1 MPAASMLQPPGL
13 DTHMDTTAQ
22 RNGTERPQGS
32 NAPRLTL
39 AGIGKSFPGVRALHN
54 VSLSLYPGQVTALIG
69 ENGAGKSTLVKIMT
83 GIYQPDSG
91 TIAVDGNAISLA
103 GAHAAFANG
112 ITAIHQETVLF
123 DELSVA
129 ENIFL
134 GHAPRTRLGLI
145 DWSTMRANAR
155 EVLTTMQ
162 AGHIDPDTRL
172 KDLGIAN
179 KHLVAVARAMSIDA
193 SIVIMDE
200 PTAALSMKEIEE
212 LFLLIEFLK
221 AQGKAILFI
230 SHKFDEIFRIAD
242 RYTVFRDG
250 EMVGEGLL
258 ADTSQNDIV
267 KLMVGRSIDHIF
279 PQRTASLGDPVL
291 EVEGL
296 SHPTEF
302 DDIGFSLHK
311 GEILGFYG
319 LVGAGRS
326 EVMQAIAGIT
336 RTSGG
341 KIALEGEKIAPA
353 SAADAIDA
361 GIVYVP
367 EERGKQ
373 GVVIGLPIFQNVSLP
388 SLKRTSKSGLLKLAE
403 EFALARKYTER
414 LDLRASSLSQDV
426 GTLSGGNQQKVV
438 IAKWLATQPKVIILD
453 EPTKGIDIGS
463 KAAVHGFMAELV
475 AEGLSVIMVSSE
487 LPEILG
493 MSDRVVVMREGRI
506 AAVYDNEGLDA
517 ETLVRAAAGIAA

>member
-1 MPAASMLQPPGL
+1 
-13 DTHMDTTAQ
+13 
-22 RNGTERPQGS
+22 
-32 NAPRLTL
+32 
-39 AGIGKSFPGVRALHN
+39 PGVRALHD

-83 GIYQPDSG
+83 GIYQPDAG
-91 TIAVDGNAISLA
+91 TISIDGKAVTLPS
-103 GAHAAFANG
+103 AHAAFAHG

-123 DELSVA
+123 DDLTVA

-134 GHAPRTRLGLI
+134 GHAPRSRFGTI
-145 DWSTMRANAR
+145 DWRTMRKNAR
-155 EVLTTMQ
+155 EVLDTMG
-162 AGHIDPDTRL
+162 AGHIDADARL

-193 SIVIMDE
+193 QIVIMDE
-200 PTAALSMKEIEE
+200 PTAALSLKEIEE

-221 AQGKAILFI
+221 SEGKAILFI
-230 SHKFDEIFRIAD
+230 SHKFDEIYRIAD

-250 EMVGEGLL
+250 EMVGEGLIRD
-258 ADTSQNDIV
+258 AGQSQIV
-267 KLMVGRSIDHIF
+267 RMMVGRAVDHIF
-279 PQRTASLGDPVL
+279 PQRKAEIGAPVL
-291 EVEGL
+291 TVSGL

-302 DDIGFSLHK
+302 DDIGFELHK

-326 EVMQAIAGIT
+326 EVMQAISGIT
-336 RTSGG
+336 RTSSGT
-341 KIALEGEKIAPA
+341 ITLEGKTIVPK
-353 SAADAIDA
+353 SATDSIDA

-373 GVVIGLPIFQNVSLP
+373 GVVIGLPIFQNISLP
-388 SLKRTSKSGLLKLAE
+388 SLKRTSKSGVLRLAE
-403 EFALARKYTER
+403 EFALARSYTER

-426 GTLSGGNQQKVV
+426 GTLSGGNQQKIV
-438 IAKWLATQPKVIILD
+438 IAKWLATAPKVIILD

-475 AEGLSVIMVSSE
+475 AQGLSVIMVSSE

-493 MSDRVVVMREGRI
+493 MSDRVIVMREGRI
-506 AAVYDNEGLDA
+506 ASVYDNKGLDA
-517 ETLVRAAAGIAA
+517 ETLVKTAAGIAA

>member
-1 MPAASMLQPPGL
+1 MSPG
-13 DTHMDTTAQ
+13 
-22 RNGTERPQGS
+22 
-32 NAPRLTL
+32 PRLTL
-39 AGIGKSFPGVRALHN
+39 SGISKSFPGVRALHD
-54 VSLSLYPGQVTALIG
+54 VSLSLYAGQVTALIG

-83 GIYQPDSG
+83 GIYQPDGG
-91 TIAVDGNAISLA
+91 TISIDGEAVTLSS
-103 GAHAAFANG
+103 AHAAFGHG

-123 DELSVA
+123 DDLSVA

-134 GHAPRTRLGLI
+134 GHAPRTRFGTI
-145 DWSTMRANAR
+145 DWRTMRKNAK
-155 EVLTTMQ
+155 EVLDTMR
-162 AGHIDPDTRL
+162 AGHIDADARL

-193 SIVIMDE
+193 QIVIMDE

-221 AQGKAILFI
+221 SEGKAILFI
-230 SHKFDEIFRIAD
+230 SHKFDEIYRIAD

-250 EMVGEGLL
+250 EMVGEGLIKD
-258 ADTSQNDIV
+258 AGQSQIV
-267 KLMVGRSIDHIF
+267 RMMVGRSVDHIF
-279 PQRTASLGDPVL
+279 PQRKAEIGAPVL
-291 EVEGL
+291 SVSGL

-302 DDIGFSLHK
+302 DDIGFELHK

-326 EVMQAIAGIT
+326 EVMQAISGIT

-341 KIALEGEKIAPA
+341 TITLEGKTITPK
-353 SAADAIDA
+353 SAADSIDA

-388 SLKRTSKSGLLKLAE
+388 SLKRTSKSGLLRLAE
-403 EFALARKYTER
+403 EFDLARSYTER

-426 GTLSGGNQQKVV
+426 GTLSGGNQQKIV
-438 IAKWLATQPKVIILD
+438 IAKWLATAPKVIILD

-475 AEGLSVIMVSSE
+475 AQGLSVIMVSSE

-506 AAVYDNEGLDA
+506 AAVYENKELDA
-517 ETLVRAAAGIAA
+517 ETLVKTAAGIAA

>member
-1 MPAASMLQPPGL
+1 MLHHPHPAHVVRDPPHEGEGGASL
-13 DTHMDTTAQ
+13 
-22 RNGTERPQGS
+22 
-32 NAPRLTL
+32 LTL
-39 AGIGKSFPGVRALHN
+39 SGVSKSFPGVRALSG
-54 VSLSLYPGQVTALIG
+54 VSLSLYPGEVTALVG
-69 ENGAGKSTLVKIMT
+69 ENGAGKSTLVKILT
-83 GIYQPDSG
+83 GIYQPDEG
-91 TIAVDGNAISLA
+91 EIRIGGAPVKLPT
-103 GAHAAFANG
+103 AHAAFEQG

-123 DELSVA
+123 DHLTVA

-134 GHAPRTRLGLI
+134 GHAPRTWLGTI
-145 DWSTMRANAR
+145 DWRTMRDNAR
-155 EVLTTMQ
+155 EVLETMG
-162 AGHIDPDTRL
+162 AGIDPDAL
-172 KDLGIAN
+172 LSDLGIAN
-179 KHLVAVARAMSIDA
+179 KHLVAIARAMSIDA
-193 SIVIMDE
+193 RIVIMDE
-200 PTAALSMKEIEE
+200 PTAALSAKEIEE

-221 AQGKAILFI
+221 SQKKAILFI

-250 EMVGEGLL
+250 QMVGEGLL
-258 ADTSQNDIV
+258 AGTTQNQLV
-267 KLMVGRSIDHIF
+267 RMMVGRAVDQIF
-279 PQRTASLGDPVL
+279 PERQPKIGAPLLAVS
-291 EVEGL
+291 GL

-302 DDIGFSLHK
+302 DDISFELRQ

-326 EVMQAIAGIT
+326 EVMQAIAGMTRVSRGTIT
-336 RTSGG
+336 LGRR
-341 KIALEGEKIAPA
+341 EIAPK

-367 EERGKQ
+367 EERGRQ

-388 SLKRTSKSGLLKLAE
+388 SLKRTSKSGVLRLAE
-403 EFALARKYTER
+403 EFRLARTYTER

-438 IAKWLATQPKVIILD
+438 IAKWLATEPKVIILD
-453 EPTKGIDIGS
+453 EPTKGIDIAS

-493 MSDRVVVMREGRI
+493 MSDRVVVMREGRMVAI
-506 AAVYDNEGLDA
+506 RENRDLDA
-517 ETLVRAAAGIAA
+517 ETLVRFAAGIAP